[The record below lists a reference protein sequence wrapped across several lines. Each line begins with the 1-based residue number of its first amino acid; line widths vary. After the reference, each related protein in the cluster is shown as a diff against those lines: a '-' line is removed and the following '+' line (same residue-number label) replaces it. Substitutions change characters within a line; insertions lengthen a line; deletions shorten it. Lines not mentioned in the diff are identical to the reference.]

1 MHLLQL
7 LLASLLHLVDLL
19 LELSLT
25 ELKVQLL
32 LLQVEID

>member
-1 MHLLQL
+1 MHLLQF

-19 LELSLT
+19 LELSLA

-32 LLQVEID
+32 LLQIEVD

>member
-7 LLASLLHLVDLL
+7 LLASLLHLIDLL
-19 LELSLT
+19 LKLSLP

-32 LLQVEID
+32 LLQIEVD